1 MAPCAHEEH
10 REASNRYSDSSAL
23 SLDAPAESHL
33 GDRWAAQ
40 FITST
45 TACCHCS
52 IGILLQEACW
62 DLLLNE
68 NLCQLPYPS
77 SVSLMMSQISMLRD
91 QSSPRK
97 DPSVALSGKQ
107 KPRQD
112 KAKRGPGTLMGCSS
126 ALTLD
131 STIIFNMNKAA
142 KPEPPSASH

>member
-1 MAPCAHEEH
+1 MAPCAHEDH
-10 REASNRYSDSSAL
+10 REASNRCSDSSAL
-23 SLDAPAESHL
+23 SLDVPAESHL

-45 TACCHCS
+45 TTCYHCS
-52 IGILLQEACW
+52 VVLQEVCW
-62 DLLLNE
+62 DMLLDE
-68 NLCQLPYPS
+68 NLCKLPYPS

-126 ALTLD
+126 AVTLD
-131 STIIFNMNKAA
+131 STLTFNDMNQAA
-142 KPEPPSASH
+142 KSEPSSASH